1 MASIC
6 KTKAEQR
13 LQNLLCTPFLF
24 AFKTC
29 DTENKRKN
37 AGDYWK
43 QVKASSPFEGCPRKT
58 SDGRADRCAV
68 LGEHARRLLRDSSVF
83 AAFV

>member
-1 MASIC
+1 MGFVFE
-6 KTKAEQR
+6 KEYG
-13 LQNLLCTPFLF
+13 
-24 AFKTC
+24 
-29 DTENKRKN
+29 EN

-43 QVKASSPFEGCPRKT
+43 QVKASRPLGDDPRKT